1 MRIVFPKLQ
10 EWQQDVYDSMDGAYR
25 SGNIYVVKS
34 KRQVGKSCLAA
45 LLLIEYALKYKCI
58 SVVVEPTQAQ
68 SRRLYKQIVDMM
80 AKTGLIKSANSQLL
94 TIEFNNG
101 SEILFKSA
109 EQKDALRGFTVSG
122 ILVIDEAAFI
132 STDIFEILYPTC
144 DANNAPML
152 VISTPLFCS
161 GEFYE
166 LYMRGINGDARVTSF
181 DWSKYDTSVFLSKE
195 KLEYY
200 RNTLSPLK
208 FKSEY
213 LGEFISEGSYL
224 FGDITKNIKTYK
236 EITRPSFAGIDWGSG
251 NGGDFTVMVM
261 ANEDGVV
268 TDVYSMKDVPPT
280 EQIDR
285 LANIINNTPSL
296 KCVCV
301 EMNSIGRVYYDNL
314 RKKIKTPIRQFTTT
328 NDSKRDII
336 EQLISAFMT
345 DDIHIPNDE
354 EMIRELQHYSVE
366 KTKTG
371 YTYNG
376 ADGVND
382 DYVIALALVYDTLKR
397 NIGSFSFSLV

>member
-1 MRIVFPKLQ
+1 MNIVFPKL
-10 EWQQDVYDSMDGAYR
+10 ELWQQDVYDSMDGAYH

-80 AKTGLIKSANSQLL
+80 AKTGLVKSANSQLL
-94 TIEFNNG
+94 TIEFTTG

-132 STDIFEILYPTC
+132 PNDIFEILYPTC
-144 DANNAPML
+144 DANNAPIL

-166 LYMRGINGDARVTSF
+166 LYIRGINGDARVISF
-181 DWSKYDTSVFLSKE
+181 DWSKYDTSKYLSKE

-200 RNTLSPLK
+200 RNTISPLK
-208 FKSEY
+208 FRSEY
-213 LGEFISEGSYL
+213 LGEFITEGSYL
-224 FGDITKNIKTYK
+224 FGDVTKNIRKSDGIAVY
-236 EITRPSFAGIDWGSG
+236 AGIDWGSG
-251 NGGDFTVMVM
+251 NDGDFTVMVLMDDNGCVVDIM
-261 ANEDGVV
+261 A
-268 TDVYSMKDVPPT
+268 MKDVQPT
-280 EQIDR
+280 EQIEILSR
-285 LANIINNTPSL
+285 RINSTPTL

-301 EMNSIGRVYYDNL
+301 EMNSIGRIYYDSL
-314 RKKIKTPIRQFTTT
+314 QKKVSVDIRQFQTT
-328 NDSKRDII
+328 NDSKRNII
-336 EQLISAFMT
+336 EQLIEAFLKEY
-345 DDIHIPNDE
+345 IHIPDDPE
-354 EMIRELQHYSVE
+354 LQRELQHYAVE

-382 DYVIALALVYDTLKR
+382 DYVIALALAYDTYLK
-397 NIGSFSFSLV
+397 NMGVFNFSLV